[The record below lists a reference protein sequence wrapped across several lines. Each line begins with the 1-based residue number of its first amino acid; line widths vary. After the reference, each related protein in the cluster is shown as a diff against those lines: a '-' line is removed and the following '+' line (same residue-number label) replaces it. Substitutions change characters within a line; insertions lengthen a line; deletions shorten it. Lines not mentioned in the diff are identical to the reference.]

1 MSVNSYIDHTL
12 LKADANKEQ
21 ILSLID
27 EAKVRSLPAS
37 VLIQQVAKRQLNCLK
52 IVLSKFVMVIGF
64 PWEHRLPQLRHLK
77 SRMLLPMGRMK
88 LIWYQYRCS

>member
-27 EAKVRSLPAS
+27 EAKKYEFPAS
-37 VLIQQVAKRQLNCLK
+37 VLIQLGSKRQLNC
-52 IVLSKFVMVIGF
+52 
-64 PWEHRLPQLRHLK
+64 
-77 SRMLLPMGRMK
+77 
-88 LIWYQYRCS
+88 